1 MGFGRLWGSFSNDIG
16 IDLGTSNTLVLVRG
30 RGIVLCEPSVV
41 AVHSAAKKVLAVG
54 QEAKRMLGR
63 TPGEIIAIRPMKDG
77 VISDF
82 ETVEKMIKYFF
93 QKIQNR
99 RTLVKPRVV
108 IGVPSCITEVEKRA
122 VRESAEQAGAR
133 EIYLIEESLAAA
145 IGANIPIQEPAG
157 NMVID
162 IGGGTSEI
170 SVISLGGMVITN
182 AIRIGGDE
190 FDEAI
195 INHMKKIHNLVI
207 GESTAEEVKIT
218 IGNVYPEKEIQTV
231 EIRGRDSI
239 SGLPRI
245 LTLDSVEIREALQE
259 PTNIV
264 MEEIKKTLDQTP
276 PELAAD
282 IVERG
287 IVMTGGGSLLKGFA
301 KLISKETGVPVILA
315 ENPLT
320 CVVLGTG
327 KFLEEL
333 KYLKNVR

>member
-1 MGFGRLWGSFSNDIG
+1 MVLGKLWGALSNDIG

-30 RGIVLCEPSVV
+30 KGIVLCEPSVV
-41 AVHSAAKKVLAVG
+41 ALHSAAGKVLAVG

-63 TPGEIIAIRPMKDG
+63 TPGEIIAVRPMKDG
-77 VISDF
+77 VISDY

-93 QKIQNR
+93 QKIHNR
-99 RTLVKPRVV
+99 RALVKPRVAMS
-108 IGVPSCITEVEKRA
+108 IPSCITEVEKRA

-170 SVISLGGMVITN
+170 SVLSLGGMVITN
-182 AIRIGGDE
+182 GIRIGGDE

-218 IGNVYPEKEIQTV
+218 IGNVYPEKQVSSV

-239 SGLPRI
+239 SGLPRT
-245 LTLDSVEIREALQE
+245 LNLDSVEIREALQD
-259 PTNIV
+259 PTNTV
-264 MEEIKKTLDQTP
+264 LEEIKKTLDQTP

-287 IVMTGGGSLLKGFA
+287 IVLTGGGALLRGFP

-333 KYLKNVR
+333 KYMKNI

>member
-1 MGFGRLWGSFSNDIG
+1 MVFGKLYGAFSNDIG
-16 IDLGTSNTLVLVRG
+16 IDLGTSNTLVYVRG
-30 RGIVLCEPSVV
+30 QGIVLSEPSVV
-41 AVHSAAKKVLAVG
+41 AVHNSSKKVLAVG

-63 TPGEIIAIRPMKDG
+63 TPGEIIAIRPMRDG

-93 QKIQNR
+93 QKVHNR
-99 RTLVKPRVV
+99 KALVKPQVV
-108 IGVPSCITEVEKRA
+108 IGIPSCITEVEKRA

-145 IGANIPIQEPAG
+145 IGASIPIQEPAG
-157 NMVID
+157 HMIID

-190 FDEAI
+190 FDDAI
-195 INHMKKIHNLVI
+195 INHMKKIHNLVV

-218 IGNVYPEKEIQTV
+218 IGNVYPEKDVQSF

-245 LTLDSVEIREALQE
+245 LTIDSVEIREALQE
-259 PTNIV
+259 PTTMV
-264 MEEIKKTLDQTP
+264 LEEIKKTLDQTP

-287 IVMTGGGSLLKGFA
+287 IVMTGGGSLLKGFP

-327 KFLEEL
+327 KFLDEL
-333 KYLKNVR
+333 KYLKDFR

>member
-1 MGFGRLWGSFSNDIG
+1 MVFGRLYGAFSNDIG
-16 IDLGTSNTLVLVRG
+16 IDLGTSNTLVYVRG
-30 RGIVLCEPSVV
+30 QGIVLSEPSVV
-41 AVHSAAKKVLAVG
+41 AVHNSSKKVLAVG

-63 TPGEIIAIRPMKDG
+63 TPGEIIAIRPMRDG

-93 QKIQNR
+93 QKVHNR
-99 RTLVKPRVV
+99 KALVKPQVV
-108 IGVPSCITEVEKRA
+108 IGIPSCITEVEKRA

-157 NMVID
+157 HMIID

-182 AIRIGGDE
+182 AIRVGGDE

-207 GESTAEEVKIT
+207 GESTAEDVKIT
-218 IGNVYPEKEIQTV
+218 IGNVYPEKDVQSY

-245 LTLDSVEIREALQE
+245 LTVDSVEIREALQE
-259 PTNIV
+259 PTTMV
-264 MEEIKKTLDQTP
+264 LEEIKKTLDQTP

-287 IVMTGGGSLLKGFA
+287 IVMTGGGSLLKGFP

-327 KFLEEL
+327 KFLDEL
-333 KYLKNVR
+333 RYLKDYR

>member
-99 RTLVKPRVV
+99 KTLVKPRVV

-287 IVMTGGGSLLKGFA
+287 IVLTGGGSLLRGFA

-333 KYLKNVR
+333 KYLKTVR

>member
-1 MGFGRLWGSFSNDIG
+1 MVFGRLYGAFSNDIG
-16 IDLGTSNTLVLVRG
+16 IDLGTSNTLVYVRG
-30 RGIVLCEPSVV
+30 QGIVLSEPSVV
-41 AVHSAAKKVLAVG
+41 AVHNSSKKVLAVG

-63 TPGEIIAIRPMKDG
+63 TPGEIIAIRPMRDG

-93 QKIQNR
+93 QKVHNR
-99 RTLVKPRVV
+99 KALVKPQVV
-108 IGVPSCITEVEKRA
+108 IGIPSCITEVEKRA

-157 NMVID
+157 HMIID

-182 AIRIGGDE
+182 AIRVGGDE

-207 GESTAEEVKIT
+207 GESTAESVKIT
-218 IGNVYPEKEIQTV
+218 IGNVYPEKDMQSY

-245 LTLDSVEIREALQE
+245 LTVDSVEIREALQE
-259 PTNIV
+259 PTTMV
-264 MEEIKKTLDQTP
+264 LEEIKKTLDQTP

-287 IVMTGGGSLLKGFA
+287 IVMTGGGSLLKGFP

-327 KFLEEL
+327 KFLDEL
-333 KYLKNVR
+333 RYLKDYR

>member
-1 MGFGRLWGSFSNDIG
+1 MVLGKLWGALSNDIG

-30 RGIVLCEPSVV
+30 KGIVLCEPSVV
-41 AVHSAAKKVLAVG
+41 ALHSAAGKVLAVG

-63 TPGEIIAIRPMKDG
+63 TPGEIIAVRPMKDG

-93 QKIQNR
+93 QKIHNR
-99 RTLVKPRVV
+99 RALVKPRVV
-108 IGVPSCITEVEKRA
+108 MSIPSCITEVEKRA
-122 VRESAEQAGAR
+122 VREAAEQAGAR

-170 SVISLGGMVITN
+170 SVLSLGGMVITN
-182 AIRIGGDE
+182 GIRIGGDE

-218 IGNVYPEKEIQTV
+218 IGNVYPEKQV
-231 EIRGRDSI
+231 SSVDIRGRDSI
-239 SGLPRI
+239 SGLPRT
-245 LTLDSVEIREALQE
+245 LNLDSVEIREALQD
-259 PTNIV
+259 PTNTV
-264 MEEIKKTLDQTP
+264 LEEIKKTLDQTP

-287 IVMTGGGSLLKGFA
+287 IVMTGGGALLRGFP

-333 KYLKNVR
+333 KYMKNI